1 MLLWTL
7 PVVVPIAFLYALV
20 AETHEL
26 PERVD
31 WLLYSTAQSII
42 IVFAVSILVISAFAP
57 RVPHWRL
64 IPVSDRTARR
74 MRGLFWRSRALPCQ
88 QLLYMV
94 TRVAQ
99 APFALTIA
107 VALPSSLLLAA
118 IIASILLTP
127 LEAKHQDP
135 NPLTAPARRPAGP
148 GLDCSRRDRHIGTCR
163 VPGACSVSRT
173 ASGRNRL
180 HPGVC
185 LPAPAVGRWVDAG
198 FMRRPRGNRP
208 LGQAKIW

>member
-1 MLLWTL
+1 MPTCSGFVRRIRRARLRRRQSEDDQPFWRRAAVTGAIVLLWTL

-31 WLLYSTAQSII
+31 WLLYSTAQSIV

-57 RVPHWRL
+57 RSPHWRL

-74 MRGLFWRSRALPCQ
+74 ICSLLLALAVVYGAST
-88 QLLYMV
+88 LLYMV

-107 VALPSSLLLAA
+107 VALPASLLLAG
-118 IIASILLTP
+118 IIAAILLTP
-127 LEAKHQDP
+127 LEAKHQDRTLSP
-135 NPLTAPARRPAGP
+135 RLLAVLRAPVWIR
-148 GLDCSRRDRHIGTCR
+148 I
-163 VPGACSVSRT
+163 
-173 ASGRNRL
+173 
-180 HPGVC
+180 
-185 LPAPAVGRWVDAG
+185 
-198 FMRRPRGNRP
+198 
-208 LGQAKIW
+208 